1 MIKKSVILVCLR
13 TSRIVTLSP
22 FLEIATSAIAWA
34 SSSDELRE
42 GVVSPEVNSDGGT
55 PDSYRTVQ

>member
-1 MIKKSVILVCLR
+1 MIKKAVMLVCLR

-34 SSSDELRE
+34 SSSEE
-42 GVVSPEVNSDGGT
+42 IKGEVVSPEVNSDGGT